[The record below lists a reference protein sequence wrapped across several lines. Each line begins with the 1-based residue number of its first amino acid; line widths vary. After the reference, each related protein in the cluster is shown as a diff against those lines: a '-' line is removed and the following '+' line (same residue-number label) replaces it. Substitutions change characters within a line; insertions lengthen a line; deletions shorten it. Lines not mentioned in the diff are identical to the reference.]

1 MHHDAKSLD
10 HAGGVCFDSSCDLVI
25 KSTRSLIPPGWVCEI
40 LTLTVL
46 KLAASSSLLTTAES
60 KLR

>member
-1 MHHDAKSLD
+1 MHHDANSLD
-10 HAGGVCFDSSCDLVI
+10 RAGGVCFDSSCDLVI
-25 KSTRSLIPPGWVCEI
+25 KPTQALIPPGWECEI